1 MKRPYRTFATAIAAG
16 TGMYVARHMYRKSRR
31 AEKGELD
38 EPSIVERPAAR
49 SLFGIPNAAFGIAYY
64 GLQLATL
71 PICGSRWI
79 RRGILA
85 ASALALAQSLYL
97 MYSLLF
103 VTRMPCPYCWT
114 GHAVNVLLFALAV
127 DENVAGDAER

>member
-1 MKRPYRTFATAIAAG
+1 MGRSPRSFATAVTAG
-16 TGMYVARHMYRKSRR
+16 TGLYVAQYMYRKSRR

-49 SLFGIPNAAFGIAYY
+49 GPFGIPNAAFGIAYY
-64 GLQLATL
+64 GLVLSAL
-71 PICGSRWI
+71 PFGRFPAV
-79 RRGILA
+79 RRCALA

-103 VTRMPCPYCWT
+103 VTKMPCPYCWT
-114 GHAVNVLLFALAV
+114 GHAVNVILFVLAF
-127 DENVAGDAER
+127 EAAR

>member
-1 MKRPYRTFATAIAAG
+1 MKQTDGSFATALAAG
-16 TGMYVARHMYRKSRR
+16 TGLYVAGHMYRKSRR

-64 GLQLATL
+64 GLHLVTL
-71 PICGSRWI
+71 PFLGSQTV
-79 RRGILA
+79 RRGVVA

-114 GHAVNVLLFALAV
+114 GHAMNVALFCLAV
-127 DENVAGDAER
+127 ARNTDTGRP